1 MNDAGSMPPSN
12 IVAAFARIVGDANVV
27 VDPAER
33 DILSHDVFVWDGIET
48 ATVVLRPGSAAEIS
62 EIVRTAPGLGVN
74 IAIRGGGM
82 SYTMGYPPATA
93 PTVLLDMR
101 RLDRLEIHLNDRYV
115 LVGVGCTWERIH
127 RELMPH
133 GMTVDYQAP
142 MSGIVSTVGGALS
155 QNVPLGQTG
164 VLGLEVVRADGGIV
178 HTGSWAHRGGDGP
191 YHRNYGPDLTGI
203 FLGDNGAYGV
213 KTAAGIHIGLKPKG
227 KAFAAYDFKS
237 YEDLAATMIEIAAF
251 DFVNEHVGLDPYES
265 RNIARV
271 SYGKAFEAAQEIVAD
286 HKGVVDKVKQV
297 AKLAVAGA
305 TTGTNFL
312 ANANWTLHLKSS
324 SLTNEA
330 AEFGLEEV
338 RAICLKR
345 GTPIPDLLPRARDV
359 SGGFSIRKFLGVD
372 GERWVATNSIFP
384 IGRAV
389 DVATKIQ
396 AFFAGKLDDMKAHK
410 VWHGFVTNYGPTYF
424 LCEPTFYWVDE
435 VSPLHLRHLP
445 PDEAERFGKIAAD
458 PKARRFVQNLRQ
470 ELCDYFLKI
479 GATHLQ
485 IGKCYPYREAIE
497 PETWRLA
504 RDLKALLDPDRR
516 LNPHNLG
523 FVPGAKD

>member
-1 MNDAGSMPPSN
+1 MNDARDSRTTDLAS
-12 IVAAFARIVGDANVV
+12 AFGKIIGDANIIT
-27 VDPAER
+27 DAAER
-33 DILSHDVFVWDGIET
+33 DLLSHDVFVWDDIKT
-48 ATVVLRPGSAAEIS
+48 PVLVLRPGSATDIS
-62 EIVRTAPGLGVN
+62 EIVKAAPKLGVN

-82 SYTMGYPPATA
+82 SYTQGYPPVTA

-101 RLDRLEIHLNDRYV
+101 RLDRLELHLNDRYV
-115 LVGVGCTWERIH
+115 LAGVGCTWERIH

-133 GMTVDYQAP
+133 GFVADYQVP

-164 VLGLEVVRADGGIV
+164 VLGLEVVRVDGGIV
-178 HTGSWAHRGGDGP
+178 HTGSWAHKGGDGP

-203 FLGDNGAYGV
+203 FLGDNGAYGI
-213 KTAAGIHIGLKPKG
+213 KTAAGLHICQKPTG
-227 KAFAAYDFKS
+227 KAFAAFDYTS
-237 YEDLAATMIEIAAF
+237 YEDLAATMIEIAPF

-271 SYGKAFEAAQEIVAD
+271 SYGKAFEAAQSIISD
-286 HKGVVDKVKQV
+286 QSGVVGKITQA
-297 AKLAVAGA
+297 AKLAATGA
-305 TTGTNFL
+305 SAGTNFL
-312 ANANWTLHLKSS
+312 ANANWTLHLKSTS
-324 SLTNEA
+324 ITNDA
-330 AEFGLEEV
+330 AEFGLEQV
-338 RAICLKR
+338 RVICAKR

-396 AFFAGKLDDMKAHK
+396 GFFATKLDDMKAHK
-410 VWHGFVTNYGPTYF
+410 VGHGFVTNYGPTYF

-445 PDEAERFGKIAAD
+445 PDEAERFCKIPAD
-458 PKARRFVQNLRQ
+458 PKARRFVQSLRK
-470 ELCDYFLKI
+470 ELTAFFFKI

-485 IGKCYPYREAIE
+485 LAKAYPYREAIE

-504 RDLKALLDPDRR
+504 KELKALLDPDRR